1 MNKSKQN
8 GISMISLVI
17 IVIVLLIL
25 ATITF
30 DFVVNKNIFKK
41 TENAKN
47 QTENYL
53 DEQQQMQQD
62 VRNLYR

>member
-1 MNKSKQN
+1 MNKSNQK
-8 GISMISLVI
+8 GISIISLVI

-25 ATITF
+25 AGVTF

-41 TENAKN
+41 TEDAKN

-53 DEQQQMQQD
+53 DEQQQMQSD